1 MQLIEGAA
9 PDALNGLAA
18 PDAIFIGGGL
28 SEAVFETA
36 WQALKPLGRFVANA
50 VTLESEIVLM
60 ALHAKHGG
68 ELVRLSV
75 NRAEPVGPYRGWRPF
90 MPVTQWSLIKR

>member
-1 MQLIEGAA
+1 MALAGLDAA
-9 PDALNGLAA
+9 DAV
-18 PDAIFIGGGL
+18 FIGVCLIG
-28 SEAVFETA
+28 AVFGTA
-36 WQALKPLGRFVANA
+36 WLALKPLWGFVDDA
-50 VTLESEIVLM
+50 VTLESETGLM

>member
-36 WQALKPLGRFVANA
+36 WQALKPLGRFVGQCGDLRERNCLDGPTCQTWWGIGASFG
-50 VTLESEIVLM
+50 ESRRTGRALSWL
-60 ALHAKHGG
+60 ASLHASDPM
-68 ELVRLSV
+68 E
-75 NRAEPVGPYRGWRPF
+75 F
-90 MPVTQWSLIKR
+90 D